1 MGDDMESFNKIAML
15 NSVCAVFVAIVGI
28 AAILALGY
36 MYFKFLY
43 SLKDTI
49 ENAVYNAIS
58 KKTEKPPTLDKK
70 ALQDE
75 IIKRFMK

>member
-1 MGDDMESFNKIAML
+1 MESFNKIAMV
-15 NSVCAVFVAIVGI
+15 NSLCAVFVAVVGMGC
-28 AAILALGY
+28 ILALGY

-43 SLKDTI
+43 SLKDAI
-49 ENAVYNAIS
+49 KDAIDKAVS

-75 IIKRFMK
+75 IIKKFMK